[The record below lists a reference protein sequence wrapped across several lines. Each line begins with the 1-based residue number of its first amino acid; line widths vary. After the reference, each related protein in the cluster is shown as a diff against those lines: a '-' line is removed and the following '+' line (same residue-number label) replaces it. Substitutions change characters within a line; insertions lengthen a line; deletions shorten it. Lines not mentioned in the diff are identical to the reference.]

1 VFFETRTAQ
10 LITAQLVTATLVT
23 AELVTMT
30 IQFRALGTHIGAEV
44 EGIDL
49 REPLTSAQAEE
60 IHAGMDRYAVL
71 VFHGQPL
78 SNEQHLGFTTALG
91 PLENTMGN
99 SLRDAADHRLP
110 PTFADVSN
118 LDGKN
123 QPYGRDDRR
132 RLFAIGNRLWH
143 SDSSFKALPAK
154 YSLLRAVRIPSKGG
168 NTEFAH
174 MGAAYEALDD
184 ETKALI
190 EPLICEHSQM
200 FSRDLIGFKEFTPE
214 ERERFKPVR
223 QRLVRT
229 LPRTGR
235 KSIYLSSHAGT
246 ILGWALPEARLLLRD
261 LTEHATQREFVYSHK
276 WRVNDLVMWD
286 NRQTMHRGRPFPAD
300 EARDVRRTTLK
311 GEAPTVEQA
320 VAA

>member
-1 VFFETRTAQ
+1 MAIQIRPQFHP
-10 LITAQLVTATLVT
+10 ITP
-23 AELVTMT
+23 
-30 IQFRALGTHIGAEV
+30 FIGAEV
-44 EGIDL
+44 DGIDL
-49 REPLTSAQAEE
+49 REPLAPEQIAA
-60 IHAGMDRYAVL
+60 IDDAMDRYAVL
-71 VFHGQPL
+71 VFHDQPL
-78 SNEQHLGFTTALG
+78 TNDQHLAFTRSLG
-91 PLENTMGN
+91 PIETSTGN
-99 SLRDAADHRLP
+99 KLRKPEDIRLP
-110 PTFADVSN
+110 TTFADVSN
-118 LDGKN
+118 LDGNNK
-123 QPYGRDDRR
+123 PYARNDRK

-143 SDSSFKALPAK
+143 SDSSFKAIPAK
-154 YSLLRAVRIPSKGG
+154 YSLLRALSVPSKGG

-184 ETKALI
+184 ATKALI

-200 FSRDLIGFKEFTPE
+200 FSRDLIGFRDFSAD
-214 ERERFKPVR
+214 ERERFKPVL

-235 KSIYLSSHAGT
+235 KSVYLSSHAGT
-246 ILGWALPEARLLLRD
+246 IIGWEMPEARLLLRD

-300 EARDVRRTTLK
+300 EARDVRRTTLA
-311 GEAPTVEQA
+311 GHAPTVEQPIA